1 VAAAGNA
8 LAAVVAFPFAW
19 PLPPAPAADWAT
31 VIYLGVFQIAA
42 AYWCLTGAVRRL
54 PAVEVS
60 ILLLVEP
67 VLNPVWVW
75 LLRGEE
81 PGPVVMAGGSLIVG
95 ATALRALVMAREAP
109 CPPSA

>member
-1 VAAAGNA
+1 
-8 LAAVVAFPFAW
+8 
-19 PLPPAPAADWAT
+19 
-31 VIYLGVFQIAA
+31 
-42 AYWCLTGAVRRL
+42 
-54 PAVEVS
+54 VEVS